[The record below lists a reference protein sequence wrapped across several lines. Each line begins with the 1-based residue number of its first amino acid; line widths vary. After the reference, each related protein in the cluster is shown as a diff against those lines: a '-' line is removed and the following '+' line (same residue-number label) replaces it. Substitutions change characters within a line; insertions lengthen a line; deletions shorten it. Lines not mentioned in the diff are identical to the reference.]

1 MTANSQTSIVV
12 VLTSLVTVIGAA
24 VGWSPARKANPT
36 PPSGATVE
44 RAESEPDDSE
54 IQRMALHRAGNHM
67 DWADREIAKS
77 GRAQLQR
84 VHSYI
89 LNSKRGTR
97 RFADM
102 ALSFKSKWLRV
113 VDYVPFT
120 RGDRSRNFLAAK
132 FQETVMNT
140 GRIQCVIRK
149 STMEYVRT
157 IEAIENEMMVRIER
171 DVADLPRSAFP
182 GFSDGETLKLAFDR
196 NLGFSMAHLLGDVR
210 KEVAI
215 FVASDV
221 VALIV
226 RRLMTSSAILGG
238 GAAGASFTMG
248 VSLAA
253 AVIADLVV
261 GWAWDRIADPRGKLA
276 RELDSRIDELASRVV
291 SGFGLQP
298 GLRDSFNEVARQRI
312 RVRRQVLR
320 DMLMGHGQSQ

>member
-1 MTANSQTSIVV
+1 MSVNSQASITV
-12 VLTSLVTVIGAA
+12 VLTSLVAVIGAA
-24 VGWSPARKANPT
+24 VGLSPAREAKPT
-36 PPSGATVE
+36 SPGVVTVE
-44 RAESEPDDSE
+44 RTASEPDDGE
-54 IQRMALHRAGNHM
+54 IQRTALHRAGNHM

-84 VHSYI
+84 VHWYI
-89 LNSKRGTR
+89 LNSKKGTR
-97 RFADM
+97 RFADA

-120 RGDRSRNFLAAK
+120 RGDRSRKFLAAK
-132 FQETVMNT
+132 FRETVMDT
-140 GRIQCVIRK
+140 GRVERVIRM

-196 NLGFSMAHLLGDVR
+196 NLESSLAHLLGDVR

-215 FVASDV
+215 FVASDI

-226 RRLMTSSAILGG
+226 RRLMVSSAILGG

-253 AVIADLVV
+253 AVIADLVI
-261 GWAWDRIADPRGKLA
+261 GWAWDRITDPRGKLA
-276 RELDSRIDELASRVV
+276 RELNSRIDELASRVV

-298 GLRDSFNEVARQRI
+298 GLRDSFAEVARQRI

-320 DMLMGHGQSQ
+320 DMLMGQGQSK